1 MNCHSCTTLILI
13 NIFNKRNTFKT
24 NLVQI
29 NNRTIM
35 VSNENLDAKCSVQM
49 VVTMPTCG
57 WTARILKVSG
67 ENGCVKP
74 NLALKARR
82 GFVIAE
88 LLVPVTLIV
97 PSKTNKETIKK
108 WTSSDCAYIFF
119 TSNKYIS
126 FAKIVISKFNQK
138 PILAFKIFSR
148 SWEIYSHDF
157 TKCLTKHQN

>member
-1 MNCHSCTTLILI
+1 MRSIFHFIISTLKVDQDTKTRSQKYGETKRYVDRKYYWISFSLVYYQSCTNLIRI

-24 NLVQI
+24 NLMQV
-29 NNRTIM
+29 NSCTIM

-74 NLALKARR
+74 NLALKAKR

-88 LLVPVTLIV
+88 LLVPVTLIL
-97 PSKTNKETIKK
+97 PSKTNEET
-108 WTSSDCAYIFF
+108 
-119 TSNKYIS
+119 NK
-126 FAKIVISKFNQK
+126 
-138 PILAFKIFSR
+138 
-148 SWEIYSHDF
+148 
-157 TKCLTKHQN
+157 T